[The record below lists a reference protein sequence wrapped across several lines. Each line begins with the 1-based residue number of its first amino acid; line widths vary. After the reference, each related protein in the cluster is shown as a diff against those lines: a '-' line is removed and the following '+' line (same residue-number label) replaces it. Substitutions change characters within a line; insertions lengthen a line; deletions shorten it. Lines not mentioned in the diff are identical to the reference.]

1 MAKRKVY
8 LDIAKALC
16 IILVVIGH
24 FNPQQSPDW
33 WKEIVRFIYSF
44 HMPLFLFASG
54 LIYIS
59 TKKAEQ
65 PYLSFIR
72 NKAFR
77 LMIPYFSTS
86 IIIITLKLFVGNNI
100 YVENPKTYMSFIRM
114 LYYPEAGY
122 FLWFIWA
129 LWWMFVIIPFFKTKK
144 YRLILFLASLALH
157 YLPYTFT
164 PIFCLEQFRDMF
176 VYFMFGVVC
185 HDYKQGF
192 ARLNNIH
199 FSVYVIL
206 FFIVYAFGRFS
217 QADGW
222 LAKPCIIISLLGI
235 ASTIAVSKAIELHAK
250 SIGTLMTLSSSS
262 YIIYLFHTT
271 FEGFAKGIIFKVF
284 TFDDMSQTII
294 FLSSATVIISCGI
307 ITPILLHTFVINRF
321 KLTRLMFGIR

>member
-1 MAKRKVY
+1 MAKRIIY
-8 LDIAKALC
+8 LDIAKAIC

-24 FNPQQSPDW
+24 FNPQQSPIW
-33 WKEIVRFIYSF
+33 WKEIVKFIYSF

-65 PYLSFIR
+65 PYISFIR
-72 NKAFR
+72 NKIFR

-86 IIIITLKLFVGNNI
+86 IIIIILKLSAGNNI
-100 YVENPKTYMSFIRM
+100 YVENPKTFMSFIRM
-114 LYYPEAGY
+114 LYYPEAGF

-129 LWWMFVIIPFFKTKK
+129 LWWMFVILPIFKTKK
-144 YRLILFLASLALH
+144 SRLILFLASLALH

-185 HDYKQGF
+185 HDYKQAF

-206 FFIVYAFGRFS
+206 FFIVCAFGMFT

-250 SIGTLMTLSSSS
+250 SIGTLMTISSSS
-262 YIIYLFHTT
+262 YFIYLFHTT
-271 FEGFAKGIIFKVF
+271 FEGFTKGIFFKVF
-284 TFDDMSQTII
+284 TFDDMSNSLIFSFSAII
-294 FLSSATVIISCGI
+294 IIACGVGI
-307 ITPILLHTFVINRF
+307 PILLYRFVVSR
-321 KLTRLMFGIR
+321 TRATRIMFGIK